1 MFGASYSVGDHVVAT
16 GDLDGWMG
24 KLGYPAVKKGTR
36 GIVRE
41 VPSGWFSDRYKV
53 EFHRGGAVM
62 VRGRDL
68 RRAWSGARGEQQ
80 WKRYKETK
88 LGISLGMFAVFGL
101 PALIGL
107 VPYYL
112 HGGTTAE
119 LVAALPGAVLEG
131 AFELVAAIG
140 LPLTVLAVGF
150 LWLRSRTRR

>member
-1 MFGASYSVGDHVVAT
+1 
-16 GDLDGWMG
+16 
-24 KLGYPAVKKGTR
+24 
-36 GIVRE
+36 
-41 VPSGWFSDRYKV
+41 
-53 EFHRGGAVM
+53 M

-80 WKRYKETK
+80 WQRYKETK

-119 LVAALPGAVLEG
+119 LVAALHQAGFTAVAELRHGYEVLEVVCHDEHDRGTVREVLEHAHRSGFDSPENPVG
-131 AFELVAAIG
+131 AISFEDE
-140 LPLTVLAVGF
+140 
-150 LWLRSRTRR
+150 R